1 MDKIFIKDLLVR
13 GILGINEWEREKQ
26 QDILINVT
34 LYTPIREGTLNDS
47 IEACVNYRTVAKKII
62 QHVEN
67 SSRFTVE
74 ALAADLAFLCLEE
87 KGVAKVKLSV
97 EKPNALRFSKS
108 VGVEITREKKEYE
121 KI

>member
-1 MDKIFIKDLLVR
+1 VDKIFIKDLLVR

-74 ALAADLAFLCLEE
+74 ALAADLASLCLEE